1 MFKRSAAALFSF
13 AALAAFNA
21 QADTIPLTPNGHFFK
36 DWVFNKI
43 SPQPGGP
50 TPACLG
56 FLPPETVIQETLG
69 SLNFTITAEAG
80 VTPRGWQIC
89 QPWYLGGFVPT
100 GNDLPGTGPYH
111 LVTDISSVN
120 YNNGNYNIVA
130 DRPFVP
136 GSLIAFQDMDRS
148 ESALLT
154 FKDCQGNA
162 VDPAAFDTLILSSN
176 YTPWGTYGPIA
187 SSQYAGGTPP
197 AWEVKAQTTPNQDVP
212 NVTLGVLMK
221 APNICSIRL
230 VGSTVNMGDGGG
242 TTFYLAS
249 PPSTTFTVNT
259 GITGGPADFSAT
271 LPVTPRCT
279 VDGVDITAMLTP
291 QPPQNTTASQGTPGQ
306 VVFSNVP
313 AGAQCTV
320 SAQSSTPAPQGL
332 IWGPAPTAGP
342 VTIDADASKNVVT
355 LIQPLSQPAPV
366 PTLGAWALLALA
378 GLLGGTVALR
388 RRVQ

>member
-1 MFKRSAAALFSF
+1 MFKRSATALFSL

-21 QADTIPLTPNGHFFK
+21 QAATIPLTQDGHFFK
-36 DWVFNKI
+36 DWVFNKM
-43 SPQPGGP
+43 PPPPGVSAATCSGLLRSD
-50 TPACLG
+50 A
-56 FLPPETVIQETLG
+56 VIQETLG
-69 SLNFTITAEAG
+69 SLNFTVTAEAG
-80 VTPRGWQIC
+80 VAPLGWQTC
-89 QPWYLGGFVPT
+89 QPWVLGGAVPT
-100 GNDLPGTGPYH
+100 GNDLPGTGSYH

-162 VDPAAFDTLILSSN
+162 VDPAAFDTVILSSN
-176 YTPWGTYGPIA
+176 YVPSGSEGPIA

-197 AWEVKAQTTPNQDVP
+197 AWEVKAQTGPTQNVP
-212 NVTLGVLMK
+212 NVSLGVLMK

-230 VGSTVNMGDGGG
+230 AGSTVNMGTGGG